1 MIFTIYKITNY
12 NKGIDKLISYG
23 IIILLKAKEKVFMN
37 LVEKNREK
45 NRKYIEKLQKMS
57 DEELCAKFN
66 CKPEQVCRGNYV
78 AKLTRDKVCP
88 FVVVLGYVNAAAS
101 QLQSLGDLEFIGLGD
116 MGDGLDNEGLI
127 LSNSEIKDF
136 GKVKRIYGDLM
147 IDPANKYIKSFGE
160 IEYIGGNCYLNRTTI
175 KNMGK
180 VKEVGGILSIDK
192 SNVKSLQGLKKAGKI
207 FAYEAYKLEDWGDTL
222 EEVGDVEF
230 SFLPLTQRRSDP
242 ANTLSIHSDFYKNF
256 KRNASGVFERKI
268 AKSETNVD
276 L

>member
-1 MIFTIYKITNY
+1 
-12 NKGIDKLISYG
+12 
-23 IIILLKAKEKVFMN
+23 MN
-37 LVEKNREK
+37 MVEKNREK
-45 NRKYIEKLQKMS
+45 NRKYIERLRKMS
-57 DEELCAKFN
+57 DEELCKKFN
-66 CKPEQVCRGNYV
+66 CTPEQICRGNYV
-78 AKLTRDKVCP
+78 AKNTNDDVCP
-88 FVVVLGYVNAAAS
+88 YVVVLGFVSAAAS
-101 QLQSLGDLEFIGLGD
+101 KLKSLGDLKFIGVGD
-116 MGDGLDNEGLI
+116 FGDGLYNQGLV
-127 LSNSEIKDF
+127 LSNSEIKDL

-147 IDPANKYIKSFGE
+147 LDAKTRYVKSFGE
-160 IEYIGGNCYLNRTTI
+160 LEYIGGSCYLNKTLI
-175 KNMGK
+175 EDMGK

-230 SFLPLTQRRSDP
+230 SFLPLTQRRSYS